1 MAELLFFLNLDISSD
16 IFYQHSN
23 KILAPPLLVIFSLII
38 RYVLILIG
46 QRWIST
52 ISHTV
57 TLVFLPLIVYVITKV
72 IAGNIALS
80 LGMVGALS
88 IVRFRNPVRSPLELT
103 MYFAAITMGIAAS
116 VHLKWLWYLFA
127 TLVISSIIFFILHFF
142 SKIFLKKRFFN
153 ISFSEGNSMSTLD
166 LVVSKE
172 ILEIDNSEY
181 LSIKE
186 FSDGK
191 IYYVLSSSN
200 FEDLKKILSKLK
212 ENKDVVSFQLKQ

>member
-1 MAELLFFLNLDISSD
+1 MSD
-16 IFYQHSN
+16 IIYQQFD
-23 KILAPPLLVIFSLII
+23 KILAPPLLVIFYLII

-116 VHLKWLWYLFA
+116 VDLRWLYYLFG
-127 TLVISSIIFFILHFF
+127 TLVVSSIIFLMLHFF
-142 SKIFLKKRFFN
+142 WKIILKKRFFN
-153 ISFSEGNSMSTLD
+153 ISFSEGNSLSTLD
-166 LVVSKE
+166 LVTSGE
-172 ILEIDNSEY
+172 ILDLDNSQY
-181 LSIKE
+181 LAIKE
-186 FSDGK
+186 SSEGN
-191 IYYVLSSSN
+191 INYVLSSSN
-200 FEDLKKILSKLK
+200 FEELKKVLSRLK
-212 ENKDVVSFQLKQ
+212 GNKDLISFQLKQ

>member
-1 MAELLFFLNLDISSD
+1 MSD
-16 IFYQHSN
+16 IIYQQFD

-116 VHLKWLWYLFA
+116 VDLRWLYYLFG
-127 TLVISSIIFFILHFF
+127 TLVVSSIIFLMLHFF
-142 SKIFLKKRFFN
+142 WKIILKKRFFN
-153 ISFSEGNSMSTLD
+153 ISFSEGNSLSTLD
-166 LVVSKE
+166 VVTSGE
-172 ILEIDNSEY
+172 ILDLDNSQY
-181 LSIKE
+181 LAIKE
-186 FSDGK
+186 SSEGN
-191 IYYVLSSSN
+191 INYVLSSSN
-200 FEDLKKILSKLK
+200 FEELKKVLSRLK
-212 ENKDVVSFQLKQ
+212 GNKDLISFQLKQ

>member
-1 MAELLFFLNLDISSD
+1 MSD
-16 IFYQHSN
+16 IIYLHSD

-116 VHLKWLWYLFA
+116 VDLRWLYYLFG
-127 TLVISSIIFFILHFF
+127 TLVVSSIIFLMLHFF
-142 SKIFLKKRFFN
+142 WKIILKKRFFN
-153 ISFSEGNSMSTLD
+153 ISFSEGNSLSTLD
-166 LVVSKE
+166 LVTSGE
-172 ILEIDNSEY
+172 ILDLDNSQY
-181 LSIKE
+181 LAIKE
-186 FSDGK
+186 SSEGK
-191 IYYVLSSSN
+191 INYVLSSSN
-200 FEDLKKILSKLK
+200 FEELKKVLSRLK
-212 ENKDVVSFQLKQ
+212 GNKDLISFQLKQ

>member
-1 MAELLFFLNLDISSD
+1 MSD
-16 IFYQHSN
+16 IIYQQFD

-116 VHLKWLWYLFA
+116 VDLRWLYYLFG
-127 TLVISSIIFFILHFF
+127 TLVVSSIIFFILHFF
-142 SKIFLKKRFFN
+142 WKIILKKRFFN
-153 ISFSEGNSMSTLD
+153 ISFSEGNSLSTLD
-166 LVVSKE
+166 LVTSGE
-172 ILEIDNSEY
+172 ILDLDNSQY
-181 LSIKE
+181 LAIKE
-186 FSDGK
+186 SSEGK
-191 IYYVLSSSN
+191 INYVLSSSN
-200 FEDLKKILSKLK
+200 FEELKKVLSRLK
-212 ENKDVVSFQLKQ
+212 GNKDLISFQLKQ

>member
-1 MAELLFFLNLDISSD
+1 MSD
-16 IFYQHSN
+16 IIYQQFD

-116 VHLKWLWYLFA
+116 VDLRWLYYLFG
-127 TLVISSIIFFILHFF
+127 TLVVSSIIFLMLHFF
-142 SKIFLKKRFFN
+142 WKIILKKRFFN
-153 ISFSEGNSMSTLD
+153 ISFSEGNSLSTLD
-166 LVVSKE
+166 LVTSGE
-172 ILEIDNSEY
+172 ILDLDNSQY
-181 LSIKE
+181 LAIKE
-186 FSDGK
+186 SSEGN
-191 IYYVLSSSN
+191 INYVLSSSN
-200 FEDLKKILSKLK
+200 FEELKKVLSRLK
-212 ENKDVVSFQLKQ
+212 GNKDLISFQLKQ

>member
-1 MAELLFFLNLDISSD
+1 MSD
-16 IFYQHSN
+16 IIYQQFD
-23 KILAPPLLVIFSLII
+23 KLLAPPLLVIFSLII

-116 VHLKWLWYLFA
+116 VDLRWLYYLFA
-127 TLVISSIIFFILHFF
+127 TLVISSIIFFVLHFF
-142 SKIFLKKRFFN
+142 
-153 ISFSEGNSMSTLD
+153 
-166 LVVSKE
+166 
-172 ILEIDNSEY
+172 
-181 LSIKE
+181 
-186 FSDGK
+186 
-191 IYYVLSSSN
+191 
-200 FEDLKKILSKLK
+200 
-212 ENKDVVSFQLKQ
+212 

>member
-1 MAELLFFLNLDISSD
+1 MSD
-16 IFYQHSN
+16 IIYNHFD

-103 MYFAAITMGIAAS
+103 MYFAAIAMGIAAS
-116 VHLKWLWYLFA
+116 VNLKWLYFLFA

-142 SKIFLKKRFFN
+142 WKIILKKRFFN
-153 ISFSEGNSMSTLD
+153 ISFSEGNSLSTLD
-166 LVVSKE
+166 LVTSNE
-172 ILEIDNSEY
+172 ILDLDNSQY

-186 FSDGK
+186 SSDGK
-191 IYYVLSSSN
+191 INYVLSSPN
-200 FEDLKKILSKLK
+200 FEELKKVLSKLK
-212 ENKDVVSFQLKQ
+212 GNKDLISFQLKQ

>member
-1 MAELLFFLNLDISSD
+1 MSD
-16 IFYQHSN
+16 IIYQQFD
-23 KILAPPLLVIFSLII
+23 KLLAPPLLVIFSLII

-116 VHLKWLWYLFA
+116 VDLRWLYYLFA
-127 TLVISSIIFFILHFF
+127 TLVISSIIFFVLHFF
-142 SKIFLKKRFFN
+142 WKIILKKRFFN
-153 ISFSEGNSMSTLD
+153 ISFSEGNSLSTLD
-166 LVVSKE
+166 IIVSKE
-172 ILEIDNSEY
+172 ISELDNSQH

-186 FSDGK
+186 SSDGN
-191 IYYVLSSSN
+191 INYVLSSSN
-200 FEDLKKILSKLK
+200 FEELKNILSKLK
-212 ENKDVVSFQLKQ
+212 KNKDLISFQLKQ

>member
-1 MAELLFFLNLDISSD
+1 MSD
-16 IFYQHSN
+16 IIYQQFD

-116 VHLKWLWYLFA
+116 VDLRWLYYLFG
-127 TLVISSIIFFILHFF
+127 TLVVSSIIFLMLHFF
-142 SKIFLKKRFFN
+142 WKIILKKRFFN
-153 ISFSEGNSMSTLD
+153 ISFSEGNSLSTLD
-166 LVVSKE
+166 LVTSGE
-172 ILEIDNSEY
+172 ILDLDNSQY
-181 LSIKE
+181 LAIKE
-186 FSDGK
+186 SSEGK
-191 IYYVLSSSN
+191 INYVLSSSN
-200 FEDLKKILSKLK
+200 FEELKKVLSRLK
-212 ENKDVVSFQLKQ
+212 GNKDLISFQLKQ

>member
-1 MAELLFFLNLDISSD
+1 MSD
-16 IFYQHSN
+16 IFYQHSD

-116 VHLKWLWYLFA
+116 VHLKWLYYLFA
-127 TLVISSIIFFILHFF
+127 TLVISSILFFILHFF
-142 SKIFLKKRFFN
+142 SKIILKKRFFN
-153 ISFSEGNSMSTLD
+153 ISFSEGNSLSTLD

-172 ILEIDNSEY
+172 ILDLDNSEY

-186 FSDGK
+186 LSDGK
-191 IYYVLSSSN
+191 INYILSSSN

-212 ENKDVVSFQLKQ
+212 ENKDVISFQLKQ

>member
-1 MAELLFFLNLDISSD
+1 MSD
-16 IFYQHSN
+16 IIYQQFD
-23 KILAPPLLVIFSLII
+23 KLLAPPLLVIFSLII

-116 VHLKWLWYLFA
+116 VDLRWLYYLFA
-127 TLVISSIIFFILHFF
+127 TLVISSIIFFVLHFF
-142 SKIFLKKRFFN
+142 WKIILKKRFFN
-153 ISFSEGNSMSTLD
+153 ISFSEGNSLSTLD
-166 LVVSKE
+166 IIVSKE
-172 ILEIDNSEY
+172 ISELDNSQH

-186 FSDGK
+186 SSDGN
-191 IYYVLSSSN
+191 INYVLSSSN
-200 FEDLKKILSKLK
+200 FEELKNILSKLK
-212 ENKDVVSFQLKQ
+212 GNKDLISFQLKQ

>member
-1 MAELLFFLNLDISSD
+1 MSEI
-16 IFYQHSN
+16 IYQQFD

-116 VHLKWLWYLFA
+116 VDLRWLYFLFA
-127 TLVISSIIFFILHFF
+127 TLVISSIIFFMLHFF
-142 SKIFLKKRFFN
+142 WKIILKKRFFN
-153 ISFSEGNSMSTLD
+153 ISFSEGNSLSTLD
-166 LVVSKE
+166 LITSKE
-172 ILEIDNSEY
+172 ILDLDNSQY

-186 FSDGK
+186 SSDGK
-191 IYYVLSSSN
+191 INYVLSSPN
-200 FEDLKKILSKLK
+200 FEELKKVLSRFKG
-212 ENKDVVSFQLKQ
+212 NKDLISFQLKQ